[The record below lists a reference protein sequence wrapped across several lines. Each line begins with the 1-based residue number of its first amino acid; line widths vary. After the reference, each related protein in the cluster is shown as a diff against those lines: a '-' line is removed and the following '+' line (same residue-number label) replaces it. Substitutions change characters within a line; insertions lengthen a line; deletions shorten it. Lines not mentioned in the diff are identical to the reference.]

1 MMVKLKLGL
10 QFNLNTIN
18 NYFLSKILS
27 VQQCLKNQMIQ
38 KGILKKSN
46 VIIIIYFIYII
57 MLLFFDEYPFRIAI
71 FIKLTTMASSNA
83 D

>member
-1 MMVKLKLGL
+1 
-10 QFNLNTIN
+10 
-18 NYFLSKILS
+18 
-27 VQQCLKNQMIQ
+27 MIQ
-38 KGILKKSN
+38 KGIFKKSN
-46 VIIIIYFIYII
+46 VLIIIYFIYII